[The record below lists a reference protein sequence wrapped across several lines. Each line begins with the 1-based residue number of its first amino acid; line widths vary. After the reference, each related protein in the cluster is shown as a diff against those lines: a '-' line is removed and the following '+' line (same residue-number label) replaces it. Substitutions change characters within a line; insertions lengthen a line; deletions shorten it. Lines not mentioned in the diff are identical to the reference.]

1 MGKLFISTSLISAP
15 IPLFFD
21 MSKRLMNSILVANS
35 VSSEQKKIKKMIDQE
50 YNVSCIGSLND
61 PEPNF
66 DDFDLVLLDHNFT
79 DNSGLDFLK
88 QIVKESCIPVLMI
101 TPADDFQCAIE
112 AIRVGA
118 FNYIVKTG
126 VFLELINISVKEAI
140 NRFNEL
146 EHMKQTITDL
156 RKRVAE
162 METRLCR
169 YEKTDGKELPSS
181 AKFVQKKEIEKPT
194 IIQEIV
200 ARFKQ
205 GEINLPSMP
214 EIALKF
220 KESIDKGDGIGDIAN
235 LLKQDIAI
243 SSKLINVSNSVFY
256 KGASENMTLEDAISR
271 LGLSV
276 TKQYVDVIS
285 NRSFYVMTDGKK
297 YKNYFEQLWRHS
309 LACAY
314 ASQNVALHFNL
325 KLKNDPFIMGLLHDI
340 GKLVLLQ
347 ILSELTLKNEF
358 YKDLSKA
365 QLFKTLKEFHGK
377 FGAVLLKRWNYDKGA
392 IRVVIYH
399 DHINRADVISKELLV
414 VNFANMLVNSMGY
427 TLGRQEEI
435 ELENAESTRL
445 LKITPE
451 LIEEFSDKV
460 KKQMNA
466 TLNILS

>member
-1 MGKLFISTSLISAP
+1 M
-15 IPLFFD
+15 
-21 MSKRLMNSILVANS
+21 
-35 VSSEQKKIKKMIDQE
+35 
-50 YNVSCIGSLND
+50 
-61 PEPNF
+61 
-66 DDFDLVLLDHNFT
+66 
-79 DNSGLDFLK
+79 
-88 QIVKESCIPVLMI
+88 
-101 TPADDFQCAIE
+101 
-112 AIRVGA
+112 
-118 FNYIVKTG
+118 
-126 VFLELINISVKEAI
+126 
-140 NRFNEL
+140 
-146 EHMKQTITDL
+146 
-156 RKRVAE
+156 
-162 METRLCR
+162 
-169 YEKTDGKELPSS
+169 PSS
-181 AKFVQKKEIEKPT
+181 DKIVQKKEIEKQT

-200 ARFKQ
+200 ALFKQ

-220 KESIDKGDGIGDIAN
+220 KESIDKGAGIGDIAD
-235 LLKQDIAI
+235 LLKQDMAI

-347 ILSELTLKNEF
+347 VLSELTLKNEF
-358 YKDLSKA
+358 YKKLGKA
-365 QLFKTLKEFHGK
+365 QLFETLKEFHGK

-427 TLGRQEEI
+427 TLGQQEEI

-460 KKQMNA
+460 IEQMKA